1 MPWES
6 APKTIYIYHDNRS
19 EGFSKRAENCP
30 IARLCHRS
38 GGSCSWNCLWGAPL
52 FGKNGEAIGS
62 LSISSHLEKIL
73 ESSQIENLARSLLA
87 TSGEISR
94 ALQYS

>member
-1 MPWES
+1 V
-6 APKTIYIYHDNRS
+6 
-19 EGFSKRAENCP
+19 
-30 IARLCHRS
+30 
-38 GGSCSWNCLWGAPL
+38 GAPL
-52 FGKNGEAIGS
+52 FGKNGEAIDA